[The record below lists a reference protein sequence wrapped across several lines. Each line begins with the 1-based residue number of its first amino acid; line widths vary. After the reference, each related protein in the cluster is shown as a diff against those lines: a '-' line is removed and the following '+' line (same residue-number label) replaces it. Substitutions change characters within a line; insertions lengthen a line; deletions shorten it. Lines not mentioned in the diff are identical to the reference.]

1 MTISRRGSRRRVIKV
16 APYRKSKK
24 VPKRRKSCFWEY
36 GNDYDET
43 TGRWTLF
50 VDIISG
56 NADLVDFVGFR
67 FASTGETHNV
77 YSRFPTTLSDGTVA
91 HRFSFRGEFPAFRK
105 ITILLIGRSGKP
117 AQVYSFL
124 AKMEDCRSKSLQFY
138 EARELRPHYIT
149 APSIDFGVE
158 FEMSCSR
165 GTDQNDIAKYIKN
178 HADVCVKD
186 SMDDYRGGKEQ
197 YNGWKLV
204 PDSSVVCSI
213 SSPNCSRFELVS
225 PILNGEDGL
234 DQCNRVLKAARE
246 SGTISLNTSMAF
258 HVHVNVENLSLE
270 QLKNVCL
277 NYIKYEEEI
286 DTFMPPSR
294 RDSRNKFC
302 ISNRDAIKQHGNG
315 RKHSAIINCRSRFEL
330 YDLINPSKFNPK
342 GPRYYKLNLQN
353 LKHNRI
359 NTIEFRQHSCT
370 SNFNKVEAWV
380 RFCTRFVHNSTYRP
394 QSLKPCD
401 DPFELLFDTVI
412 QDIKL
417 KDYYRRRKND
427 VFDEDENDYDE
438 RVCREKLF
446 GGNSGH
452 NHGQCCGGCEDG
464 HACERSPVERLTRLL
479 TQYAGR
485 QNTQVI

>member
-1 MTISRRGSRRRVIKV
+1 MNRRRTVKA
-16 APYRKSKK
+16 APYRSSKV
-24 VPKRRKSCFWEY
+24 VPQPIKRKRVCFWEY

-43 TGRWTLF
+43 NGKWTLF

-56 NADLVDFVGFR
+56 NSDLIDCVEFR
-67 FASTGETHNV
+67 FSSTGITHTIH
-77 YSRFPTTLSDGTVA
+77 SRFPVTLSDGTVV
-91 HRFSFRGEFPAFRK
+91 HRFLFRGEFPTFRK
-105 ITILLIGRSGKP
+105 ITIYVIGRSHKAVTRRG
-117 AQVYSFL
+117 FR
-124 AKMEDCRSKSLQFY
+124 AKMKDFRSEPLMFLEK
-138 EARELRPHYIT
+138 RKIRPNYVT
-149 APSIDFGVE
+149 APNIDFGVE

-165 GTDQNDIAKYIKN
+165 GTDQRYIAQYIRVN
-178 HADVCVKD
+178 AGVCVKD
-186 SMDDYRGGKEQ
+186 SMDDYRGGREQ
-197 YNGWKLV
+197 YNGWKLLS
-204 PDSSVVCSI
+204 DSSVVCSI

-234 DQCNRVLKAARE
+234 GQCNRVLKAAKE

-258 HVHVNVENLSLE
+258 HVHVNVGNLSLE

-277 NYIKYEEEI
+277 NYVKYEEEI

-294 RDSRNKFC
+294 RDNRNEYC

-315 RKHSAIINCRSRFEL
+315 RKHSAIINCRSLCEL
-330 YDLINPSKFNPK
+330 CDLINPSEFNPK

-353 LKHNRI
+353 LKHNRQT
-359 NTIEFRQHSCT
+359 TIEFRQHSCT
-370 SNFNKVEAWV
+370 SNFSKVEAWV
-380 RFCTRFVHNSTYRP
+380 RFCTTLVHNSTYRP

-427 VFDEDENDYDE
+427 VFEEVKNDYDE

-446 GGNSGH
+446 DGDSGH

-464 HACERSPVERLTRLL
+464 HACERSPIERLTRSLIQL
-479 TQYAGR
+479 ASR
-485 QNTQVI
+485 